1 MAGFFGTEQ
10 QMALQAAAE
19 KARDWTLNTPGACDP
34 GRFLG
39 TDNPDLLGWD
49 TLFDILKRDGVFGF
63 RLIPSEETEAI
74 SRRLQAHN
82 CKIDFWDVFVATREE
97 AVPAST
103 AILAAGLPDGFR
115 YCPEL
120 QDAESADMAA
130 LQAFMAE
137 QGIAPFSGTK
147 LAGLDGPALTVAIV
161 DADNTLAAAAHCYFS
176 YNRFSPYKKWAWGG
190 LVAVS
195 PKHRGM
201 GLGKFVNAKM
211 VSECFSRFDADCIH
225 ELVAATNM
233 PSRKMVEASGLRLD
247 PALKCGIAMVGGEGR
262 FTK

>member
-19 KARDWTLNTPGACDP
+19 KARDWMLNTPGACDP

-63 RLIPSEETEAI
+63 RLIPSEETETIAQ
-74 SRRLQAHN
+74 RLQEKN

-103 AILAAGLPDGFR
+103 GILAAGLPAGYR
-115 YCPEL
+115 YCPEFK
-120 QDAESADMAA
+120 DAESADMVA
-130 LQAFMAE
+130 LQSFMAE
-137 QGIAPFSGTK
+137 QGIAPFSGTR
-147 LAGLDGPALTVAIV
+147 LAGLEGPVVTVAIV
-161 DADNTLAAAAHCYFS
+161 DESNTIAAAAHSYFP
-176 YNRFSPYKKWAWGG
+176 YNQYSPYKKWVWGG

-195 PKHRGM
+195 PRHRGM

-211 VSECFSRFDADCIH
+211 VSECFARLDADCIH
-225 ELVAATNM
+225 ELVAASNM
-233 PSRKMVEASGLRLD
+233 PSRKMVEASGLRLE
-247 PALKCGIAMVGGEGR
+247 PALKCGIAMVGGNGR
-262 FTK
+262 FTS